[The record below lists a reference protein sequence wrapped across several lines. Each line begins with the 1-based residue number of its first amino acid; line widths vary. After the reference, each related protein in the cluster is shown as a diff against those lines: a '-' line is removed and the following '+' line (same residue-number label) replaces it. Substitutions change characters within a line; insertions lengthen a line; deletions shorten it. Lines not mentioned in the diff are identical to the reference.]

1 LRALEWLSPSFLR
14 CAFVQPV
21 PRKATRAARHPI
33 LAEGQGF
40 RRNLNPAPKE
50 GKTMTTTTLT
60 AEPRIYVACLAAYNS
75 GTLHGAWIDATQGEW
90 GIWDDIQKMLAA
102 SPIPDAEEHAIHDY
116 EGFEGAR
123 IEEYTGIETVAKL
136 AAFITEHGA
145 LGGAV
150 LAHYNNDLD
159 EATEAMTERY
169 LGAYKSL
176 TDYIQE
182 VTEDSIT
189 IPQALQYYINWQ
201 AMAYDAEINGHVL
214 TINTAY
220 DEVHVFA
227 GG

>member
-50 GKTMTTTTLT
+50 GKTMTTATLT
-60 AEPRIYVACLAAYNS
+60 TEPRIYVACLAAYNS
-75 GTLHGAWIDATQGEW
+75 GTLHGTWIDATQGEW
-90 GIWDDIQKMLAA
+90 GIWEDIQKMLAA
-102 SPIPDAEEHAIHDY
+102 SPILDAEEHAIHDY

-123 IEEYTGIETVAKL
+123 IEEY
-136 AAFITEHGA
+136 
-145 LGGAV
+145 AV

-159 EATEAMTERY
+159 EAQEAITERY
-169 LGAYKSL
+169 HGCFTSL
-176 TDYIQE
+176 ADHVQE
-182 VTEDSIT
+182 MTEDSMT
-189 IPQALQYYINWQ
+189 IPQTLQYYIDWQ
-201 AMAYDAEINGHVL
+201 AMARDAELNGDL
-214 TINTAY
+214 FTISTAH

-227 GG
+227 GW

>member
-1 LRALEWLSPSFLR
+1 
-14 CAFVQPV
+14 VQPV

-50 GKTMTTTTLT
+50 GKTMTTATLT
-60 AEPRIYVACLAAYNS
+60 TEPRIYVACLAAYNS

-90 GIWDDIQKMLAA
+90 GIWEDIQKMLAA

-116 EGFEGAR
+116 EGFEGTR
-123 IEEYTGIETVAKL
+123 ISEYTGIETIAKL

-159 EATEAMTERY
+159 EAQEAIIERY
-169 LGAYKSL
+169 HGCFTSL
-176 TDYIQE
+176 ADYVQDM
-182 VTEDSIT
+182 TEDSMT
-189 IPQALQYYINWQ
+189 IPQALQYYIDWQ
-201 AMAYDAEINGHVL
+201 AMARDAELNGDL
-214 TINTAY
+214 FTITTAY

-227 GG
+227 GW